1 MKKVFVISLI
11 FLTLIPSPSYA
22 ISAKA
27 LKTIIDLPYSNN
39 DQVSDIALSGKNI
52 FLVGTTESAN
62 SNWITGVLSGL
73 SDGFL
78 TSYTATGLQNW
89 SIRLGNEGN
98 EIATSIALDNDGSI
112 WVLGASNTVI
122 QPSPASNS
130 TGVLNPDN
138 VPITPPS
145 MPNSP
150 MNKLKLWQ
158 VSGTGIL
165 INSFEYSS
173 TEVIY
178 PKKILMAGSNLAI
191 LGNTYSGINSKGF
204 FLSANKTGVFSNMVI
219 IGSKS
224 TQINS
229 AIINSDQSITLI
241 GSSGEKLLKSNSI
254 GKIDAITA
262 KISNIGVVQ
271 QVARATLKGTSRTW
285 SSIDQG
291 LLQGGKVTY
300 SNKLEAAI
308 TKFSALNKPVW
319 NVRYLSRSTALV
331 AAGKNSWATF
341 VSSGAIKGISNLKPK
356 TPIPV
361 ILELGKKAELINA
374 YTIASPAVVIDSNAD
389 IGTVLVTDSGKSF
402 GLVVIN

>member
-1 MKKVFVISLI
+1 LKKVFVISLI

-89 SIRLGNEGN
+89 SVRLGNEGN

>member
-62 SNWITGVLSGL
+62 SNWITGVLTGL

-150 MNKLKLWQ
+150 MNKLKA
-158 VSGTGIL
+158 V
-165 INSFEYSS
+165 
-173 TEVIY
+173 
-178 PKKILMAGSNLAI
+178 
-191 LGNTYSGINSKGF
+191 
-204 FLSANKTGVFSNMVI
+204 
-219 IGSKS
+219 
-224 TQINS
+224 
-229 AIINSDQSITLI
+229 
-241 GSSGEKLLKSNSI
+241 
-254 GKIDAITA
+254 
-262 KISNIGVVQ
+262 
-271 QVARATLKGTSRTW
+271 
-285 SSIDQG
+285 
-291 LLQGGKVTY
+291 
-300 SNKLEAAI
+300 
-308 TKFSALNKPVW
+308 
-319 NVRYLSRSTALV
+319 
-331 AAGKNSWATF
+331 AGKRYRNF
-341 VSSGAIKGISNLKPK
+341 
-356 TPIPV
+356 
-361 ILELGKKAELINA
+361 
-374 YTIASPAVVIDSNAD
+374 D
-389 IGTVLVTDSGKSF
+389 
-402 GLVVIN
+402 

>member
-1 MKKVFVISLI
+1 LKKVFVISLI

-62 SNWITGVLSGL
+62 SNWITGVLTGL

-150 MNKLKLWQ
+150 INKLKLWQ

>member
-1 MKKVFVISLI
+1 LKKVFVISLI

-62 SNWITGVLSGL
+62 SNWITGVLTGL

-191 LGNTYSGINSKGF
+191 IGNTYSGINSKGF

>member
-1 MKKVFVISLI
+1 
-11 FLTLIPSPSYA
+11 
-22 ISAKA
+22 
-27 LKTIIDLPYSNN
+27 
-39 DQVSDIALSGKNI
+39 
-52 FLVGTTESAN
+52 
-62 SNWITGVLSGL
+62 
-73 SDGFL
+73 
-78 TSYTATGLQNW
+78 
-89 SIRLGNEGN
+89 
-98 EIATSIALDNDGSI
+98 
-112 WVLGASNTVI
+112 

-150 MNKLKLWQ
+150 INKVKLWQ

-204 FLSANKTGVFSNMVI
+204 FLSATKTGFFSNMVI

-308 TKFSALNKPVW
+308 TKYSALNKPVW

>member
-1 MKKVFVISLI
+1 LKKVFVISLI

-52 FLVGTTESAN
+52 FLAGTTESAN
-62 SNWITGVLSGL
+62 SNWITGVLTGL

-341 VSSGAIKGISNLKPK
+341 LSSGAIKGISNLKPK

>member
-62 SNWITGVLSGL
+62 SNWITGVLTGL

-308 TKFSALNKPVW
+308 TKYSALNKPVW

>member
-62 SNWITGVLSGL
+62 SNWITGVLTGL

-150 MNKLKLWQ
+150 INKLKLWQ

>member
-150 MNKLKLWQ
+150 INKVKLWQ

-204 FLSANKTGVFSNMVI
+204 FLSATKTGFFSNMVI

>member
-62 SNWITGVLSGL
+62 SNWITGVLTGL

-150 MNKLKLWQ
+150 INKLKLWQ

-204 FLSANKTGVFSNMVI
+204 FLSANKTGFFSNMVI

>member
-62 SNWITGVLSGL
+62 SNWITGVLTGL

-271 QVARATLKGTSRTW
+271 QLARATLKGTSRTW

-308 TKFSALNKPVW
+308 TKYSALNKPVW

>member
-11 FLTLIPSPSYA
+11 FLTLIPTPSYA

-62 SNWITGVLSGL
+62 SNWITGVLTGL

-150 MNKLKLWQ
+150 INKLKLWQ

-204 FLSANKTGVFSNMVI
+204 FLSATKTGFFSNMVI

>member
-62 SNWITGVLSGL
+62 SNWITGVLTGL

-89 SIRLGNEGN
+89 SVRLGNEGN

-191 LGNTYSGINSKGF
+191 IGNTYSGINSKGF

>member
-62 SNWITGVLSGL
+62 SNWITGVLTGL

-150 MNKLKLWQ
+150 INKVKLWQ

-204 FLSANKTGVFSNMVI
+204 FLSANKTGFFSNMVI

>member
-62 SNWITGVLSGL
+62 SNWITGVLTGL

-89 SIRLGNEGN
+89 SVRLGNEGN

-150 MNKLKLWQ
+150 INKVKLWQ

-191 LGNTYSGINSKGF
+191 IGNTYSGINSKGF
-204 FLSANKTGVFSNMVI
+204 FLSATKTGFFSNMVI

>member
-1 MKKVFVISLI
+1 LKKVFVISLI

-89 SIRLGNEGN
+89 SVRLGNEGN

-204 FLSANKTGVFSNMVI
+204 FLSATKTGFFSNMVI

-271 QVARATLKGTSRTW
+271 QLARATLKGTSRTW

>member
-1 MKKVFVISLI
+1 LKKVFVISLI

-62 SNWITGVLSGL
+62 SNWITGVLTGL

-150 MNKLKLWQ
+150 INKVKLWQ

-262 KISNIGVVQ
+262 KISNVGVVQ
-271 QVARATLKGTSRTW
+271 QLARATLKGTSRTW

>member
-1 MKKVFVISLI
+1 LKKVFVISLI

-62 SNWITGVLSGL
+62 SNWITGVLTGL

>member
-89 SIRLGNEGN
+89 SVRLGNEGN

-150 MNKLKLWQ
+150 INKVKLWQ

-271 QVARATLKGTSRTW
+271 QLARATLKGTSRTW

>member
-62 SNWITGVLSGL
+62 SNWITGVLTGL

-89 SIRLGNEGN
+89 SVRLGNEGN

-150 MNKLKLWQ
+150 INKVKLWQ

>member
-89 SIRLGNEGN
+89 SVRLGNEGN

-204 FLSANKTGVFSNMVI
+204 FLSATKTGFFSNMVI

>member
-1 MKKVFVISLI
+1 LKKVFVISLI

-52 FLVGTTESAN
+52 FLAGTTESAN
-62 SNWITGVLSGL
+62 SNWITGVLTGL

-89 SIRLGNEGN
+89 SVRLGNEGN

-138 VPITPPS
+138 VPINPPS
-145 MPNSP
+145 VPNSP
-150 MNKLKLWQ
+150 INKLKLWQ

>member
-89 SIRLGNEGN
+89 SVRLGNEGN

-150 MNKLKLWQ
+150 INKVKLWQ

>member
-62 SNWITGVLSGL
+62 SNWITGVLTGL

-150 MNKLKLWQ
+150 INKVKLWQ

-262 KISNIGVVQ
+262 KISNVGVVQ
-271 QVARATLKGTSRTW
+271 QLARATLKGTSRTW

>member
-62 SNWITGVLSGL
+62 SNWITGVLTGL

-150 MNKLKLWQ
+150 INKVKLWQ

-204 FLSANKTGVFSNMVI
+204 FLSATKTGVFSNMVI

>member
-1 MKKVFVISLI
+1 LKKVFVISLI
-11 FLTLIPSPSYA
+11 FLTLIPTPSYA

-62 SNWITGVLSGL
+62 SNWITGVLTGL

-150 MNKLKLWQ
+150 INKVKLWQ

-204 FLSANKTGVFSNMVI
+204 FLSATKTGFFSNMVI

>member
-62 SNWITGVLSGL
+62 SNWITGVLTGL

-150 MNKLKLWQ
+150 INKVKLWQ

>member
-1 MKKVFVISLI
+1 
-11 FLTLIPSPSYA
+11 
-22 ISAKA
+22 
-27 LKTIIDLPYSNN
+27 
-39 DQVSDIALSGKNI
+39 
-52 FLVGTTESAN
+52 
-62 SNWITGVLSGL
+62 
-73 SDGFL
+73 
-78 TSYTATGLQNW
+78 
-89 SIRLGNEGN
+89 
-98 EIATSIALDNDGSI
+98 
-112 WVLGASNTVI
+112 
-122 QPSPASNS
+122 
-130 TGVLNPDN
+130 
-138 VPITPPS
+138 
-145 MPNSP
+145 
-150 MNKLKLWQ
+150 
-158 VSGTGIL
+158 
-165 INSFEYSS
+165 
-173 TEVIY
+173 
-178 PKKILMAGSNLAI
+178 
-191 LGNTYSGINSKGF
+191 
-204 FLSANKTGVFSNMVI
+204 MVI

>member
-62 SNWITGVLSGL
+62 SNWITGVLTGL

-204 FLSANKTGVFSNMVI
+204 FLSATKTGFFSNMVI

>member
-62 SNWITGVLSGL
+62 SNWITGVLTGL

-150 MNKLKLWQ
+150 INKVMLWQ

>member
-1 MKKVFVISLI
+1 LKKVFVISLI

-62 SNWITGVLSGL
+62 SNWITGVLTGL

-89 SIRLGNEGN
+89 SVRLGNEGN

>member
-1 MKKVFVISLI
+1 LKKVFVISLI

-62 SNWITGVLSGL
+62 SNWITGVLTGL

-150 MNKLKLWQ
+150 INKVKLWQ

-204 FLSANKTGVFSNMVI
+204 FLSATKTGFFSNMVI

>member
-1 MKKVFVISLI
+1 LKKVFVISLI

-62 SNWITGVLSGL
+62 SNWITGVLTGL

-89 SIRLGNEGN
+89 SVRLGNEGN

-150 MNKLKLWQ
+150 INKVKLWQ

-204 FLSANKTGVFSNMVI
+204 FLSATKTGFFSNMVI

>member
-1 MKKVFVISLI
+1 LKKVFVISLI

-89 SIRLGNEGN
+89 SVRLGNEGN

-150 MNKLKLWQ
+150 INKVKLWQ

-204 FLSANKTGVFSNMVI
+204 FLSATKTGFFSNMVI

>member
-62 SNWITGVLSGL
+62 SNWITGVLTGL

>member
-89 SIRLGNEGN
+89 SVRLGNEGN